1 MDELDTQ
8 LLNELQ
14 AKNNEVKEEVKEAVP
29 SGKAEETKGE
39 VTETSKE
46 ETKEEKKETK
56 YFDENYVKSLRAESA
71 KYRRQLRE
79 YQSSVQNIVANEIQ
93 KILAGVAPQ
102 TQPMQS
108 PMMGSPV
115 IGSPVSNVTPPNAQ
129 VYDPRVD
136 DMILENKLNELRNDP
151 YLGEFFNEVDDEGV
165 SFEERLLE
173 EALQKKYPIDELDAL
188 ALKLSK
194 SKLFDKIKQ
203 KAIDETYKSLSKK
216 ASTSADV
223 STASTKNVV
232 EEKIE
237 NLDDAL
243 KKAMK
248 DLGVSSLSQ
257 IK

>member
-14 AKNNEVKEEVKEAVP
+14 AKNNEVKEEAVKETAP
-29 SGKAEETKGE
+29 SGKAEEAKSE

-102 TQPMQS
+102 TEQMQS

-115 IGSPVSNVTPPNAQ
+115 SSVTPPNAQ

-151 YLGEFFNEVDDEGV
+151 YLGDFFNEVDDEGV